1 MIPVYIVMGFI
12 GSGKSTLI
20 NEQLQH
26 RKKLGGTALISAE
39 EGSTKLIKEP
49 LVLNPDQLSA
59 INPSHQKSYANI
71 SKTIATYLDKVQP
84 KELWI
89 EWNGMLGFHQLE
101 ALLYSKDLRDKVRIE
116 KALYLCS
123 DAFIS
128 TMLPAL
134 GANAES
140 QLYSADIIITESNQ
154 HKDLLYSYN
163 PDVHIITKPTAK
175 DVERLC
181 RKNTWGLIPNL
192 LIMALTAYILIV
204 TVFRHDVP
212 YSVHQCFAIVTGL
225 IIEAIPFLLLGT
237 IAATGIRFF
246 VPQRILLKLLGG
258 HSWKSYGTAMMSG
271 LVLPVCDCAIIPLF
285 KALIDRGVP
294 LSVAILFML
303 TSPIINPITIL
314 STWYAFPDNP
324 MITVWRIL
332 LGLGVAL
339 IVALSFRYRPPAL
352 SELRCSKQNGQNF
365 IYEALSLSSTPSGV
379 QETVHNNN
387 AEATIKKHS
396 LTERMFRQSAV
407 SPKILLLH
415 MEREFTQLLL
425 YFSVAAAIVSVFQ
438 VYGKPFLLNA
448 GITLP
453 DIATIPVLL
462 LTAFLFS
469 VCSTSDA
476 IIGKTL
482 SGLFPLGS
490 VMGFL
495 ILGPMIDIKNVYLLR
510 QYVPATFIWRLGLAI
525 AITAGLT
532 ALLFLKI
539 TQ

>member
-39 EGSTKLIKEP
+39 EGYTKLTKEP

-59 INPSHQKSYANI
+59 INPSHQESYINI

-116 KALYLCS
+116 KVLYLCS
-123 DAFIS
+123 NSFIS

-140 QLYSADIIITESNQ
+140 QLYCADIIITESDQ
-154 HKDLLYSYN
+154 HDNLLHSYN
-163 PDVHIITKPTAK
+163 PDAHIITKPTAK

-303 TSPIINPITIL
+303 ASPIINPITIL

-352 SELRCSKQNGQNF
+352 SELRGSKQSGQNF

-379 QETVHNNN
+379 QETVYNDDTG
-387 AEATIKKHS
+387 ATIKKHS
-396 LTERMFRQSAV
+396 LTGRMFRQSAV

-425 YFSVAAAIVSVFQ
+425 YFSIAAAIVAVFQ
-438 VYGKPFLLNA
+438 VYGKPLLLNA

-453 DIATIPVLL
+453 DIATIPILL
-462 LTAFLFS
+462 LAAFLFS

-495 ILGPMIDIKNVYLLR
+495 ILGPMMDIKNVYLLR
-510 QYVPATFIWRLGLAI
+510 QYVPVTFIWRLGLTVV
-525 AITAGLT
+525 ITASLT
-532 ALLFLKI
+532 ALLFLKLI
-539 TQ
+539 Q

>member
-59 INPSHQKSYANI
+59 INPSHQESYTDI
-71 SKTIATYLDKVQP
+71 SKTIATCLDKVQP

-116 KALYLCS
+116 KVLYLCS

-128 TMLPAL
+128 TILPAL

-140 QLYSADIIITESNQ
+140 QLYCADIIITESDQ
-154 HKDLLYSYN
+154 HDNLLHSYN
-163 PDVHIITKPTAK
+163 PDAHIIIKPTAK

-192 LIMALTAYILIV
+192 LIMVLTAYILIV

-294 LSVAILFML
+294 LSVVILFML
-303 TSPIINPITIL
+303 ASPIINPITIL

-332 LGLGVAL
+332 LGLSVAL
-339 IVALSFRYRPPAL
+339 IVALSFRYRPPRL
-352 SELRCSKQNGQNF
+352 SELRGSKQSGQNF
-365 IYEALSLSSTPSGV
+365 IYEALSLSSPPSGV
-379 QETVHNNN
+379 QETVYNDDTG
-387 AEATIKKHS
+387 ATIKKRS
-396 LTERMFRQSAV
+396 LTERMFRPSAV

-425 YFSVAAAIVSVFQ
+425 YFSIAAAVVAVFQ

-448 GITLP
+448 GIALP
-453 DIATIPVLL
+453 DMATIPVLL
-462 LTAFLFS
+462 LAAFLFS

-495 ILGPMIDIKNVYLLR
+495 ILGPMMDIKNVYLLR
-510 QYVPATFIWRLGLAI
+510 QYVPVTFIWRLGLTVV
-525 AITAGLT
+525 ITAGLT
-532 ALLFLKI
+532 ALLFLKLI
-539 TQ
+539 Q

>member
-49 LVLNPDQLSA
+49 LVLEPDRLSV
-59 INPSHQKSYANI
+59 INPFQQKSYIDI

-101 ALLYSKDLRDKVRIE
+101 ALLYSKELRDKVRIE
-116 KALYLCS
+116 KVLYLCS

-140 QLYSADIIITESNQ
+140 QLYSADIIITESDQ
-154 HKDLLYSYN
+154 HDDLLHSYN
-163 PDVHIITKPTAK
+163 PDAHIIIRPTAK

-212 YSVHQCFAIVTGL
+212 YSVHQCFAIITGL

-303 TSPIINPITIL
+303 ASPIINPITIL

-352 SELRCSKQNGQNF
+352 SELKGSKQNGQNF
-365 IYEALSLSSTPSGV
+365 IYEALSLSFAPSGI
-379 QETVHNNN
+379 QETVHNDNTGT
-387 AEATIKKHS
+387 TIKKHS
-396 LTERMFRQSAV
+396 LTKRIFRQSAV

-425 YFSVAAAIVSVFQ
+425 YFSIAAAIVAVFQ
-438 VYGKPFLLNA
+438 VYGKPLLLSA

-462 LTAFLFS
+462 LAAFLFS

-482 SGLFPLGS
+482 SGLFPLGA

-495 ILGPMIDIKNVYLLR
+495 ILGPMMDIKNVYLLR
-510 QYVPATFIWRLGLAI
+510 QYVPAAFIWRLALTLV
-525 AITAGLT
+525 ITTGLT
-532 ALLFLKI
+532 ALLFLKLI
-539 TQ
+539 Q